1 MQAATHLDGLTS
13 PSKRSRS
20 TGGESPIVDD
30 SRSDR
35 RRAGGA
41 LGFYGLSWSGGSG
54 RPRGPRPRWSAS
66 SA

>member
-41 LGFYGLSWSGGSG
+41 LGFYGLS
-54 RPRGPRPRWSAS
+54 
-66 SA
+66 